1 MGRRHDRRPI
11 LSHQTKLLYLY
22 QLHRSF
28 LHISLVLVLLAL
40 VHLLKHSLGVE
51 FEYLCKPCDI
61 LIGNLVQHDKG
72 FFKTTPPQG
81 GDIFLIDHAP
91 ERRCLYDDV
100 LVIVRITIFLQKRVF
115 YKSFQEM
122 IGDLDCVVTR
132 AAGEN
137 CGAPP
142 FLLGHSMGGMIAS
155 LYATKYPDR
164 ISGVV
169 LTGART
175 RFNHSEWAEI
185 LPLDEA
191 EETCHETSFGIGLC
205 TDPEV
210 VKAYRADPLV
220 EKHYTAGIRNS
231 CWNGVLWQ
239 KAHAGDFTVPV
250 LIMHG
255 EADSIVSPEESGDFF
270 REIGSRDKTLRICAG
285 LYHEILNEPCR
296 DTVIGEITSWLDWQL
311 FSEIPNPEISAHP
324 AATKAERH

>member
-1 MGRRHDRRPI
+1 MIAEQEKWIESIDG
-11 LSHQTKLLYLY
+11 TGLYARAAIPG
-22 QLHRSF
+22 H
-28 LHISLVLVLLAL
+28 
-40 VHLLKHSLGVE
+40 
-51 FEYLCKPCDI
+51 P
-61 LIGNLVQHDKG
+61 KG
-72 FFKTTPPQG
+72 
-81 GDIFLIDHAP
+81 I
-91 ERRCLYDDV
+91 V
-100 LVIVRITIFLQKRVF
+100 VIVHGICEHQGRYDYVADRLQAAGYGVWRYDLRGHGRSEGTRVF

-137 CGAPP
+137 CGASL

-296 DTVIGEITSWLDWQL
+296 DTVIGEITSWLDRQL
-311 FSEIPNPEISAHP
+311 FSKIPNPETSAHP
-324 AATKAERH
+324 AATKAGRY